1 MIDVRDNPVVDF
13 QAFARLR
20 ERCAFSLEPPDF
32 LAATVAG
39 SRWIAH
45 AHDPAADDR
54 LVGFARAISDGVA
67 TAYLSTVMVDPDYR
81 RRGIGRA
88 LVQRLMHGRDDVKF
102 VLHSRP
108 DGIAFY
114 AAIGFVPAT
123 DMMVR
128 DRR

>member
-1 MIDVRDNPVVDF
+1 MIDVRDDPDVDL

-20 ERCAFSLEPPDF
+20 ERSAFSFKPPDF
-32 LAATVAG
+32 LAAMIAG

-45 AHDPAADDR
+45 AYDPAAGDR

-108 DGIAFY
+108 DVVAFY
-114 AAIGFVPAT
+114 AAIGFAPAT

>member
-1 MIDVRDNPVVDF
+1 MIDVRDDHKLDV

-20 ERCAFSLEPPDF
+20 ERCAFSVKPPEF
-32 LAATVAG
+32 LAALIAG

-45 AHDPAADDR
+45 AYDPAANDR

-81 RRGIGRA
+81 RRGLGRA
-88 LVQRLMHGRDDVKF
+88 LVQRLMRGRDEVKF
-102 VLHSRP
+102 VLHSRQ
-108 DGIAFY
+108 DAAAFY

>member
-1 MIDVRDNPVVDF
+1 MIDVRDDHKVDL

-20 ERCAFSLEPPDF
+20 ARCAFSVKPPEL
-32 LAATVAG
+32 LAALIAG

-45 AHDPAADDR
+45 AYDPAANER
-54 LVGFARAISDGVA
+54 LVGFARAISDGIA

-88 LVQRLMHGRDDVKF
+88 LVQRLMRGRDEVKF
-102 VLHSRP
+102 VLHSRQ
-108 DGIAFY
+108 DAADFY
-114 AAIGFVPAT
+114 AAIGFVPAS